1 MHLYIRNQNSINK
14 RIEIMALKITKQNRT
29 FLVEGTLNATTAMSF
44 QNHLE
49 AVLNTYETLTIDIEM
64 VTEIDTNG
72 MKALR
77 ALYSNAL
84 IYNRPFY
91 IVGTGCKEIY
101 DDLTFTNVA

>member
-1 MHLYIRNQNSINK
+1 
-14 RIEIMALKITKQNRT
+14 MALKITKQNRT
-29 FLVEGTLNATTAMSF
+29 FLVEGALNSITAMNF
-44 QNHLE
+44 KNHLE
-49 AVLNTYETLTIDIEM
+49 SILNTYGALTIDIEK
-64 VTEIDTNG
+64 VTEIDASG

-101 DDLTFTNVA
+101 DDFTIINAA